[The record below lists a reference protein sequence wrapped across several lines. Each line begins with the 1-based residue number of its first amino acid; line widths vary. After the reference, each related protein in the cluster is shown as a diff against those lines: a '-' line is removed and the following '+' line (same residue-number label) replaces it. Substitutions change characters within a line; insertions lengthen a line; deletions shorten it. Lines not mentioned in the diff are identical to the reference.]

1 MIDLLARNL
10 RYAIRSLLRTPGFT
24 ATAVLTLA
32 LGIGANIAVFSAL
45 DAVLFKPL
53 PYPDPDRIVSVTQTT
68 PLTGGS
74 VSAAVRLVEW
84 HRLTRSFD
92 AITGYV
98 TEDVS
103 DITGELPERLRRAR
117 VLPGFL
123 TAMGVA
129 PALGRNFTS
138 DEHRIGGP
146 AAVLISDRYWRRRF
160 GAHPEVLTKTVS
172 FGDRSYQIVGVMPPS
187 FVFPDRD
194 VDWWSPEALD
204 APWSMNRTFRYMAG
218 IGRLRAGVTIDQ
230 ARADLEMAQ
239 AQLSQ
244 TFPKAEGDIRPV
256 VVPLKEDIVGG
267 SRRSLWLLFGAVSV
281 LLLIACSNI
290 GALLLSRG
298 IQRAPEIAVRYAL
311 GASRGAVGLQL
322 LIEAGV
328 VALVGGAGALFVAA
342 GATAGLQR
350 LAANLP
356 RLDEATIDTRAAL
369 YTVVSVAVVTLL
381 CGVIPAWRTSSRHR
395 ILAGAEGTRISPRHS
410 MQWLLAGVQVA
421 LSVALLAGAGLL
433 LRSAAE
439 LMHVE
444 RGFEAEHVLAFRISG
459 RFGEEQDYSRT
470 VRRINQAL
478 DEQRTDPAV
487 STAATAAKAPGIPG
501 SLQTEFR
508 LVERQSDPMLAESRA
523 VSPSY
528 FETVRIPIVAGELC
542 RRPTGAQGTT
552 EVMVNRSF
560 VNRYLAGRSPIGLH
574 LAAQTPDRIVGV
586 VGDARERGIDVEP
599 PPTVYSCFSAP
610 TPFPWFFVRTTGDP
624 SAIAGAVRARIHAL
638 EPLRAVYD
646 AAPLDDLIGDA
657 YAESRLRTVLLTIFA
672 ASALLLACLGVY
684 GTLSYLVG
692 LRRREVGL
700 RLALGAGRAG
710 ILRQFVWQGMRV
722 AAVAATLGLALYA
735 AASRV
740 LSGMLFG
747 VEPTDPATLIA
758 VLVVVLTV
766 AALASLIPAAR
777 AAFLQPM
784 RVLRE
789 E

>member
-1 MIDLLARNL
+1 MIDQLVRNL

-53 PYPDPDRIVSVTQTT
+53 PYPDPDRMVSVSQTT
-68 PLTGGS
+68 PLTGES

-84 HRLTRSFD
+84 HRLTRSFE

-98 TEDVS
+98 SEDVS

-123 TAMGVA
+123 TALEVS
-129 PALGRNFTS
+129 PALGRDFTS

-146 AAVLISDRYWRRRF
+146 TAVLISDRYWRRRF
-160 GAHPEVLTKTVS
+160 GADRDVLTKTVS
-172 FGDRSYQIVGVMPPS
+172 FGDRSYQIVGVMPS
-187 FVFPDRD
+187 AFAFPDRD

-218 IGRLRAGVTIDQ
+218 IGRLRTGVTIDQ
-230 ARADLEMAQ
+230 ARADLEVAQ
-239 AQLSQ
+239 GQLSK
-244 TFPKAEGDIRPV
+244 TFPDAEAHIRPL
-256 VVPLKEDIVGG
+256 VVPLKEEIVGG
-267 SRRSLWLLFGAVSV
+267 SRRSLWLLFGAVTV

-311 GASRGAVGLQL
+311 GASRSAVGLQL

-328 VALVGGAGALFVAA
+328 LALLGGIGAVFVAA

-350 LAANLP
+350 LATDLP
-356 RLDEATIDTRAAL
+356 RLDEAAIDTRVAL
-369 YTVVSVAVVTLL
+369 YAVVSVAVVTLL

-439 LMHVE
+439 LMRVE
-444 RGFEAEHVLAFRISG
+444 RGFEAEHVLAFSISG

-470 VRRINQAL
+470 VRRINQTL
-478 DEQRTDPAV
+478 DELSTVPGV
-487 STAATAAKAPGIPG
+487 STAATAAMAPGIPG

-508 LVERQSDPMLAESRA
+508 LVERQGDPMLAESRA

-528 FETVRIPIVAGELC
+528 FETLRIPIVAGELC
-542 RRPTGAQGTT
+542 RRPTGAEGTT

-560 VNRYLAGRSPIGLH
+560 VDRYLGGRLPVGWH

-624 SAIAGAVRARIHAL
+624 SAIAGAVRERIHEL

-657 YAESRLRTVLLTIFA
+657 YAENRLRTVLLTIFA
-672 ASALLLACLGVY
+672 GGALLLACLGLY
-684 GTLSYLVG
+684 GTLTYVVG
-692 LRRREVGL
+692 GRRREIGL
-700 RLALGAGRAG
+700 RLALGAGRSD
-710 ILRQFVWQGMRV
+710 ILRQFVWQSMRV
-722 AAVAATLGLALYA
+722 ALVAAAAGFTLYGMV
-735 AASRV
+735 SRV

-747 VEPTDPATLIA
+747 VEPSDPATLGA
-758 VLVVVLTV
+758 VLAVVLTI
-766 AALASLIPAAR
+766 AIFASLVPAAR

-784 RVLRE
+784 QVLRE